1 MCEDDMTIIY
11 VTRPVGHTA
20 AVNAIE
26 DYLKRI
32 GALLHYGKPKDVNV
46 GGMELAVCN
55 TFCIDGYVD
64 RIRLQVMLDKAGLS
78 EHYYIEIWSDI
89 AEQDMTEHLCL
100 GYDKRGCVPSAYGYE
115 WFITSHHPDVT
126 PEYLT
131 EDYAVAFLND
141 LAEGDVL
148 DTCSFTCRKW

>member
-1 MCEDDMTIIY
+1 MRKMSEDMTIIY
-11 VTRPVGHTA
+11 VTRPIGHTA

-26 DYLKRI
+26 NYLKRI
-32 GALLHYGKPKDVNV
+32 GTLMYCGRPKSIFVNGAAV
-46 GGMELAVCN
+46 AVCN

-64 RIRLQVMLDKAGLS
+64 RIRLHMMLDKAGLS

-89 AEQDMTEHLCL
+89 ADQDLSEHVCL
-100 GYDKRGCVPSAYGYE
+100 GYNGQSWMLPGYE
-115 WFITSHHPDVT
+115 CFKTSKHPEIT

-131 EDYAVAFLND
+131 EDYAVAFLDDSAKD
-141 LAEGDVL
+141 LVL

>member
-1 MCEDDMTIIY
+1 MTIIY

-32 GALLHYGKPKDVNV
+32 GTLLHYGKPKDVNV

-64 RIRLQVMLDKAGLS
+64 RIRLQIMLNKAGLS

-89 AEQDMTEHLCL
+89 AEQDVTEHVCF
-100 GYDKRGCVPSAYGYE
+100 GYDGHNWSPSGYE
-115 WFITSHHPDVT
+115 CFTTSKHPEIT
-126 PEYLT
+126 PEYLS
-131 EDYAVAFLND
+131 EDYATGFLFD
-141 LAEGDVL
+141 SAEGEVMDEC
-148 DTCSFTCRKW
+148 TFTRIKW